1 MGAATSR
8 HIPTSNLGSESTCSL
23 VFSALVDTGLK
34 PGVRQD
40 SEGVLGEQKQKAA
53 PATASSS
60 SVLRLKHPVHH
71 CPYATHG
78 GTQARQTWE
87 MEIQLVLLR

>member
-1 MGAATSR
+1 M
-8 HIPTSNLGSESTCSL
+8 
-23 VFSALVDTGLK
+23 FSALVDTGLK

-53 PATASSS
+53 ASARASSS

-78 GTQARQTWE
+78 GGQARQTWE